1 MSKDI
6 IKARK
11 EEKKDAADLAS
22 DLQKFDANKE
32 PTAKDCRATAEVNGA
47 ATIKDQVEN
56 AWVRVVAAIKAS
68 VARGGSS
75 VQVPAGPTNHP
86 DVREQVIKRLDKAG
100 FRHELNGGMGYI
112 YW

>member
-1 MSKDI
+1 MSKEI
-6 IKARK
+6 IKARN
-11 EEKKDAADLAS
+11 EEKKEAASVAT

-32 PTAKDCRATAEVNGA
+32 PSAKDCRAMAEVNGA
-47 ATIKDQVEN
+47 AAIKDQVEK
-56 AWVRVVAAIKAS
+56 AWSGVVAAIKAS
-68 VARGGSS
+68 VSRGGSS

-86 DVREQVIKRLDKAG
+86 EVREQVIKRLDKAG